1 MILLFIY
8 YPKYD
13 GETVDTCVMHLYML
27 SARRMKVKD
36 VDDTAHL
43 DALIE
48 LRMRI
53 AHDDKVDD

>member
-1 MILLFIY
+1 
-8 YPKYD
+8 
-13 GETVDTCVMHLYML
+13 
-27 SARRMKVKD
+27 MKVKD

-48 LRMRI
+48 LRLRI